1 MMWVGF
7 ILVSRKA
14 CVILIVYAPNFIV
27 SHLSV
32 GAEDGI
38 KTVLDLN

>member
-1 MMWVGF
+1 MSGIHFGF
-7 ILVSRKA
+7 EKSLCDS
-14 CVILIVYAPNFIV
+14 IVYAPNFIV

-38 KTVLDLN
+38 KKLS